1 MKTLSY
7 IYAAEEEIEIGNTY
21 YFGQLW
27 DGYGDGELLLESGS
41 IGIDDTIVEFKVLEK
56 DNDDILK
63 SIVEVTGLY

>member
-27 DGYGDGELLLESGS
+27 DGNGEGELLLESGS
-41 IGIDDTIVEFKVLEK
+41 IGIDDIIVEFKVLEK

-63 SIVEVTGLY
+63 SIVEVTDLY

>member
-27 DGYGDGELLLESGS
+27 DGEGEGQELLESRGIS
-41 IGIDDTIVEFKVLEK
+41 IDDVLVEFEVIEVHT
-56 DNDDILK
+56 DILK
-63 SIVEVTGLY
+63 SIVRVIGIY

>member
-27 DGYGDGELLLESGS
+27 DGNGEGEFLLESGS
-41 IGIDDTIVEFKVLEK
+41 ISIDDILVEFKVLEE
-56 DNDDILK
+56 NEDDILK
-63 SIVEVTGLY
+63 SIVEVTDLY

>member
-7 IYAAEEEIEIGNTY
+7 IGVAEEEIEIGNTY

-27 DGYGDGELLLESGS
+27 DSYGEGEFLLESGS
-41 IGIDDTIVEFKVLEK
+41 IAIYDILVEFKVLEENK
-56 DNDDILK
+56 DDILE